1 MDVNWPSLCRQLRG
15 TVPKRFAA
23 TRQNS
28 SFVKIMRPNKSYE
41 QRGRN
46 SAQVEHI
53 YDWNN
58 CGLWDIYE
66 FISKIVMNKKYQ

>member
-1 MDVNWPSLCRQLRG
+1 
-15 TVPKRFAA
+15 
-23 TRQNS
+23 
-28 SFVKIMRPNKSYE
+28 MRPNKSYE

-58 CGLWDIYE
+58 CRLWDIYE

>member
-1 MDVNWPSLCRQLRG
+1 
-15 TVPKRFAA
+15 
-23 TRQNS
+23 
-28 SFVKIMRPNKSYE
+28 MRPNKSYE

-58 CGLWDIYE
+58 CRLWDIYE
-66 FISKIVMNKKYQ
+66 FISKIVMNKKYQQNIIFMTEHPINIQLLNIDK